1 MDAIIERCC
10 GLDVHE
16 AVVVACLLVGRADE
30 RPRKTVRS
38 FGALTADLFELR
50 EWLLT
55 EGCTHVAMES
65 TGIYW
70 RPVHAL
76 LEDAFDVT
84 LGNAHHI
91 KNVPGR
97 KTDVKDAEWIADL
110 LRHGLIR
117 KSFVPPKA
125 IRDLRDIVRYR
136 RKVVHARA
144 AERNRLLK
152 MLETA
157 NVKLSAVLT
166 NVFGASG
173 RLMLTAVLEGKAPLD
188 VAHLAKGRLRQKMG
202 VIQRAVDGRLD
213 EHHRFLLKMQLDRL
227 DAADANVIELDARI
241 DALMQPYRQ
250 EAERL
255 DQIPGVDRIG
265 AAAIIAEIGVDMS
278 VFKSAAHLA
287 SWAGVCPGN
296 HESAGKRKKGT
307 KRKGNVHLTT
317 TLVEAAQSAIKKK
330 DSYFR
335 DKSRR
340 LVARRG
346 KKRGLVAIA
355 HKILIAAYHLLAT
368 GDAYRE
374 LGGQYLDRLDERRTT
389 NALVR
394 RLERLGYSVQ
404 IEKAA

>member
-1 MDAIIERCC
+1 MDALVERCC

-16 AVVVACLLVGRADE
+16 AVVVACLLVGRAE
-30 RPRKTVRS
+30 QRPRKTVRTFRS
-38 FGALTADLFELR
+38 MTRELLELR
-50 EWLLT
+50 EWLLA

-84 LGNAHHI
+84 IGNAQHI

-117 KSFVPPKA
+117 KSFVPPKP

-136 RKVVHARA
+136 RKVVQARA

-157 NVKLSAVLT
+157 SIKLSAVLS
-166 NVFGASG
+166 NVFGVSG
-173 RLMLTAVLEGKAPLD
+173 RAMLTAMLEGAAPSE
-188 VAHLAKGRLRQKMG
+188 VARLAKGRLRQKLAD
-202 VIQRAVDGRLD
+202 IERAADGRMD

-227 DAADANVIELDARI
+227 DSADADVAALDARI
-241 DALMQPYRQ
+241 DTLMAPYH
-250 EAERL
+250 EKAKRL
-255 DQIPGVDRIG
+255 DGIPGIDRIG
-265 AAAIIAEIGVDMS
+265 AAAIIAEIGVDMT
-278 VFKSAAHLA
+278 VFKSQAHLA

-307 KRKGNVHLTT
+307 KRRGNVHLTT
-317 TLVEAAQSAIKKK
+317 TLVEAAQSAMKKK
-330 DSYFR
+330 GSFLR

-346 KKRGLVAIA
+346 YKRALVAIA
-355 HKILIAAYHLLAT
+355 HKILIAAYHLLR
-368 GDAYRE
+368 DDVPYSD
-374 LGGQYLDRLDERRTT
+374 LGEQYLDRLDERRTT
-389 NALVR
+389 KTLVR
-394 RLERLGYSVQ
+394 RLERLGYTV
-404 IEKAA
+404 ELHKAA